1 MKNDIKVG
9 DLVEETGTDSGHWRV
24 IEVYKNTLRKTFA
37 AKLALPGYPN
47 CTTHVSIEK
56 LTKVD

>member
-1 MKNDIKVG
+1 MDIKVG
-9 DLVEETGTDSGHWRV
+9 DLVEETGTDSGHWQV
-24 IEVYKNTLRKTFA
+24 VEVYKNTLRKTFA
-37 AKLALPGYPN
+37 AKLALLGHPN